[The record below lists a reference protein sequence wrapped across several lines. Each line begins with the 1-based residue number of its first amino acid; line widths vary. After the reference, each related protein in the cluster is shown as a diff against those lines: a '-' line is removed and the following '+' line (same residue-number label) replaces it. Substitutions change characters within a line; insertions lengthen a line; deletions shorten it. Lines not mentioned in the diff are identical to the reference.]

1 MVEQG
6 TVLDCVEY
14 NVVETARDVKGAVE
28 ELKIATTWVV
38 WLRAVTVARVMSR
51 LTTDIDLAADIRNA
65 PAAGNAS
72 ASCSSSSSAWSSSSS
87 TDRAPTPPCPTSPSS
102 SQPTGRVA
110 PARQPA
116 TRCIARA
123 CLSARRHCPLPD
135 RRALNPRSRQKC
147 KSPMGAGLML
157 AVWLNDF
164 ALHPPGAPQEGPS
177 AKSTGVWSCRIH
189 NRFLDRLKAGV

>member
-1 MVEQG
+1 M
-6 TVLDCVEY
+6 LDCVEY

-147 KSPMGAGLML
+147 KSPMSRAGDR
-157 AVWLNDF
+157 A
-164 ALHPPGAPQEGPS
+164 GGGGCG
-177 AKSTGVWSCRIH
+177 STGHEMTARTPIDLYLAIVVTSLPTGWQAK
-189 NRFLDRLKAGV
+189 L